1 VQSAAT
7 EPTPDHP
14 ATRTA
19 WRSDARTV
27 VAVCPAPLWPQS
39 NGYALRVGN
48 LLGELTKSWRVVL
61 VAQASPADQD
71 RTAELDLAELVPID
85 LGSGIATMPWQLD
98 TAPLRKVA
106 LDVIRRVHPRA
117 VLLWSGAEFLAFEA
131 DLPFTVADR
140 IDCATL
146 SNWRHARARSHWID
160 RYRAIRAA
168 TRAAWYERRVVRTV
182 GATVVVGDTDASVL
196 RRISGRESVYV
207 VPNGVTLPPLVA
219 KDPESPTPTVIFTG
233 VMSFEPNIAAVRFF
247 ADAIWPAVRQAVP
260 DARFVVAGR
269 APAAVVRRLG
279 DRPGIEIRPDVEAME
294 HVLRDAWVAIAPM
307 RSGTGI
313 KNKVLEAWSC
323 ERPVVM
329 STLAT
334 NGLTLDDSTRSLVA
348 DDPAEFAAHVVRL
361 LGDGGERR
369 RLGQAGYA
377 LAAASHTWAQ
387 SADAISQ
394 LLEGN
399 AQLASRPGP

>member
-1 VQSAAT
+1 MRSIAT

-14 ATRTA
+14 ATRPS
-19 WRSDARTV
+19 WGSDARTV

-48 LLGELTKSWRVVL
+48 LLSELTKSWRVIL
-61 VAQASPADQD
+61 VAQASPSDQD
-71 RTAELDLAELVPID
+71 RTAELELAEFVPVD
-85 LGSGIATMPWQLD
+85 LESGIATMPWQLD

-106 LDVIRRVHPRA
+106 LEVIGRVRPRA
-117 VLLWSGAEFLAFEA
+117 VLLWSGAEFLALEV
-131 DLPFTVADR
+131 DLPPTVADR

-146 SNWRHARARSHWID
+146 SNWRHARARSRWID

-168 TRAAWYERRVVRTV
+168 TRAAWYERRVVRSV
-182 GATVVVGDTDASVL
+182 GATVVVGDTDAAVL
-196 RRISGRESVYV
+196 RRISGRDSVYV
-207 VPNGVTLPPLVA
+207 VPNGVTLPPAVT
-219 KDPESPTPTVIFTG
+219 KDSEGPIPTVVFTG

-279 DRPGIEIRPDVEAME
+279 DRPGIEIMPDVEVME

-334 NGLTLDDSTRSLVA
+334 NGLSLDEATGSLVA
-348 DDPAEFAAHVVRL
+348 DDPSSFAAHVVRL
-361 LGDGGERR
+361 LGDAAERR
-369 RLGQAGYA
+369 RLGRAGYA

-399 AQLASRPGP
+399 PQGARRAAP